1 MVVFQLSNCNAY
13 IINKCKGKKKKVE
26 EKNQNKTYKQY
37 PTIPAW
43 LKQQVALIQT
53 LHFGVWPQLLQTFKI
68 L

>member
-13 IINKCKGKKKKVE
+13 IINKCKGKRKKKLR
-26 EKNQNKTYKQY
+26 KKNKTYKQY

-53 LHFGVWPQLLQTFKI
+53 LHFGV
-68 L
+68 